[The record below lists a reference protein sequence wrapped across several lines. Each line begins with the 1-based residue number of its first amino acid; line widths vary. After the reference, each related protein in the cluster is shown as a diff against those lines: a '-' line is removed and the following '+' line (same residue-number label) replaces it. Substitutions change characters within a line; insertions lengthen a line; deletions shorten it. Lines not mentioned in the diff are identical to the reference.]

1 NFLSSV
7 VMRMEGMRLMRYE
20 KAWRPIVTVKV
31 GKHSHEIVMGVDGQN
46 PNLRQPFK
54 LHEVYNASRVD
65 ISVWYRS
72 QSKKKAKK
80 RTLVASASHTLGEL
94 VRLQENEVELRLQHQ
109 SLRKGAIAGRG
120 PQTGATIL
128 LKIRPPTCIQ
138 EELEESELT
147 RSNDWEA
154 ASSISSDGSSTR
166 VSEPPSMPPS
176 PTNGRWPD
184 GYPAH
189 IRRQRQR
196 RGYRIDS
203 DGESYADEE
212 YTVKPPR
219 FSDSEDNDFDES
231 QFCNDNDQ
239 IRIHTLST
247 WGPREWIQSIWSSLL
262 PQYTARVEK
271 PKDMRLVDR
280 VLASFTTYNDLKNE
294 HYDMVFARLQMEW
307 TYVGGLV
314 GLLLTLV
321 VIADSAAFAIA
332 PDSIFN
338 VESYTRSMIAASSIW
353 SGLGIACNAWFLL
366 RYNWCDLQTF
376 KTRALDIYSS
386 YFFFSVSSRVP
397 AICLFFS
404 ALTLMAFMALVA
416 FEVWPTGVLVVCF
429 GVGIMMTLQFLVF
442 GAHWVVMR
450 VKEAVQWV
458 GKGLRWIIETFSISR
473 RHEGG

>member
-1 NFLSSV
+1 MDLHGISRVRTIFDHGLTANFLSSV
-7 VMRMEGMRLMRYE
+7 VIRVEGMRLMRYE

-54 LHEVYNASRVD
+54 LYVLFHQLNIDLPHLPTRHEVYNASRVD

-94 VRLQENEVELRLQHQ
+94 VRLQENEGRKGKSLSSMTYLMPKVELRLQHQ
-109 SLRKGAIAGRG
+109 SVRKGAIASRG

-138 EELEESELT
+138 EELVESELT

-212 YTVKPPR
+212 YNAKPPK

-262 PQYTARVEK
+262 PQYTARVEV

-321 VIADSAAFAIA
+321 V
-332 PDSIFN
+332 
-338 VESYTRSMIAASSIW
+338 M
-353 SGLGIACNAWFLL
+353 
-366 RYNWCDLQTF
+366 
-376 KTRALDIYSS
+376 
-386 YFFFSVSSRVP
+386 
-397 AICLFFS
+397 
-404 ALTLMAFMALVA
+404 
-416 FEVWPTGVLVVCF
+416 
-429 GVGIMMTLQFLVF
+429 
-442 GAHWVVMR
+442 H
-450 VKEAVQWV
+450 
-458 GKGLRWIIETFSISR
+458 
-473 RHEGG
+473 